1 MFNPDL
7 LPYHAGF
14 ATFLRAPVATVD
26 DLRAG
31 MVAVLGVPQDFT
43 CGSRP
48 GTRFGPRGIRESSL
62 HLNYYIQTSPTRE
75 MVHVITGERIR
86 VPAERRLV
94 DLGDVVLYPTDP
106 ARSGASLAESVTAV
120 LDAGA
125 FPVILG
131 GDHYVT
137 YPAFVGFRDAMA
149 KRGKS
154 RLGYIQLDA
163 HLDLAE
169 DNPLFGT
176 FSHGANAR
184 LISALPG
191 VDSRHM
197 VWVGTRGFTRVEQW
211 EFVKRSGATAF
222 TMEAVRREGIG
233 PVAARAVE
241 IAGRGTDA
249 IYLSVDID
257 VVDVVYAPGTGA
269 LAFGGITPTDLFA
282 AMEVLR
288 GGPVGALD
296 LVEVTPALDPTGVT
310 ERMAAN
316 AILTFLT
323 PRIYETA

>member
-1 MFNPDL
+1 MFNPDY

-14 ATFLRAPVATVD
+14 ATFLRSPVAAVE
-26 DLRAG
+26 DLRPG

-86 VPAERRLV
+86 VPKDRRLV
-94 DLGDVVLYPTDP
+94 DLGDVVLYPTEP
-106 ARSGASLAESVTAV
+106 ARSGTSVSESVTTV

-131 GDHYVT
+131 GDHYIT
-137 YPAFVGFRDAMA
+137 YPAFVGFRDALV
-149 KRGKS
+149 KQGKH

-169 DNPLFGT
+169 ENPLFGT

-184 LISALPG
+184 HISRLPE
-191 VDSRHM
+191 VDPRNM

-211 EFVKRSGATAF
+211 DFVKQSGATAF
-222 TMEAVRREGIG
+222 TMESVRHEGIG
-233 PVAARAVE
+233 PVVERALE
-241 IAGRGTDA
+241 IAGRNTDA
-249 IYLSVDID
+249 VYLSVDID
-257 VVDVVYAPGTGA
+257 VVDVIYAPGTGA
-269 LAFGGITPTDLFA
+269 LAFGGITPADLFA
-282 AMEVLR
+282 AMEILR
-288 GGPVGALD
+288 GGPIGAFD

-323 PRIYETA
+323 PRIYEH